1 MGADLR
7 IPPKPRFNPKTLS
20 PNPRKPEAYPA
31 KVPRTLHRY
40 PEDPEY
46 LVWRTGM
53 LFFSKTQDAMAED
66 AEAASDA
73 EEPGDMALEDGSDD
87 REDGKAAGEANE
99 DTPDVRPRNL
109 EAVAGHNIHVSFT
122 CE

>member
-1 MGADLR
+1 
-7 IPPKPRFNPKTLS
+7 
-20 PNPRKPEAYPA
+20 
-31 KVPRTLHRY
+31 
-40 PEDPEY
+40 
-46 LVWRTGM
+46 M

-87 REDGKAAGEANE
+87 REDGKAAGEANDE
-99 DTPDVRPRNL
+99 TPDVRPRNL